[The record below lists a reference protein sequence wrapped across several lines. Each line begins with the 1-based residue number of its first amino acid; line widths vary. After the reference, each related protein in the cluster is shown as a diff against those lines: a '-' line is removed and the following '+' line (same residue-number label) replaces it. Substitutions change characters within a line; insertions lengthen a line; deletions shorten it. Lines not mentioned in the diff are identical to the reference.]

1 MHGEA
6 ENPTLRTAE
15 REHILRLRADHDRWH
30 GADQQ
35 RERREAEWQQVARLL
50 RHAEGLPIALASEPA
65 VAAIRDGRLL
75 LDEPDPVT
83 PLLEQLTGALRSEI
97 KQRAEQL
104 ADAQRGAV
112 TELESWTEWTELEAP
127 DRETLIADAKLLPVA
142 PPDVATDAKLL
153 EALDAASLTSWQE
166 RTSFIPSR
174 RDQVRHQA
182 LEKLKP
188 ESVRISMEPAT
199 ITDAGDLKAYLE
211 DVRSRVQPQL
221 DAGKTVI
228 L

>member
-1 MHGEA
+1 VA
-6 ENPTLRTAE
+6 D
-15 REHILRLRADHDRWH
+15 EHDRLRDDHDRWRA
-30 GADQQ
+30 ADQQ
-35 RERREAEWQQVARLL
+35 RERREAEWQQLTRLL

-83 PLLEQLTGALRSEI
+83 PLLEQLTDALRSEI
-97 KQRAEQL
+97 KQRAEQF
-104 ADAQRGAV
+104 AEAQRAAV
-112 TELESWTEWTELEAP
+112 NELESWTQWTELDAS
-127 DRETLIADAKLLPVA
+127 DRETLIADAKLVPVA

-153 EALDAASLTSWQE
+153 EALDATPLTSWQE
-166 RTSFIPSR
+166 RTGFIPSR

-182 LEKLKP
+182 LERLKP
-188 ESVRISMEPAT
+188 ESVRISMEPVT
-199 ITDAGDLKAYLE
+199 ITGEGDLEAYLE
-211 DVRSRVQPQL
+211 DVRSRVQLEL

>member
-1 MHGEA
+1 
-6 ENPTLRTAE
+6 
-15 REHILRLRADHDRWH
+15 
-30 GADQQ
+30 
-35 RERREAEWQQVARLL
+35 
-50 RHAEGLPIALASEPA
+50 
-65 VAAIRDGRLL
+65 LL

-97 KQRAEQL
+97 KLRAEQFV
-104 ADAQRGAV
+104 AAQRAAV
-112 TELESWTEWTELEAP
+112 NELESWTDWTELDAS
-127 DRETLIADAKLLPVA
+127 DRESLIADAKLVPVA
-142 PPDVATDAKLL
+142 PPDVATDTKLL
-153 EALDAASLTSWQE
+153 EALDATPLASWQE

-182 LEKLKP
+182 LERLKP
-188 ESVRISMEPAT
+188 ESVRISMEPVT
-199 ITDAGDLKAYLE
+199 ITGEGDLEAYLE